1 MTAVFWVFFSS
12 KVHRDA
18 ADWQKENT
26 KGEEGDKTKT
36 KKKTTTTPKKKEN
49 KRKQNK
55 QTEISLR
62 SIIIFVYTHI
72 VSIIKDVRVEKILPR
87 EERRAGSRARATAR
101 LSLGE

>member
-1 MTAVFWVFFSS
+1 MMTAFCFLGFF
-12 KVHRDA
+12 KQMA
-18 ADWQKENT
+18 E
-26 KGEEGDKTKT
+26 GEHKRRGRQNKN
-36 KKKTTTTPKKKEN
+36 KKTTTPKKK
-49 KRKQNK
+49 KTKQNK

-72 VSIIKDVRVEKILPR
+72 VSIKDVRVEKILPR

>member
-1 MTAVFWVFFSS
+1 MTTAVFFGFFQA
-12 KVHRDA
+12 DA
-18 ADWQKENT
+18 AEREHERRKRETKQKQKDNNN
-26 KGEEGDKTKT
+26 T
-36 KKKTTTTPKKKEN
+36 KKKRKEN
-49 KRKQNK
+49 KTNK

-62 SIIIFVYTHI
+62 SIIFVYTHI

>member
-1 MTAVFWVFFSS
+1 MTTAVFFGFFQA
-12 KVHRDA
+12 DA
-18 ADWQKENT
+18 AEREHERRKRETKQKQ
-26 KGEEGDKTKT
+26 
-36 KKKTTTTPKKKEN
+36 KKRHVATTTPKKKEN
-49 KRKQNK
+49 KTKQNK

-62 SIIIFVYTHI
+62 SIIFVYTHI

>member
-1 MTAVFWVFFSS
+1 MTTAVFFGFFQA
-12 KVHRDA
+12 DA

-26 KGEEGDKTKT
+26 KEERGRQNKN
-36 KKKTTTTPKKKEN
+36 KKKDNNNTKKKEN
-49 KRKQNK
+49 KTKQNK